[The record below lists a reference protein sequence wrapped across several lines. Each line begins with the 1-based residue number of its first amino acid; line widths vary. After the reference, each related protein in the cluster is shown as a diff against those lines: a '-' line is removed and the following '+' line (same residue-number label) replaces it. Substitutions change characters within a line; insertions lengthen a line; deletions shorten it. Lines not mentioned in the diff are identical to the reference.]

1 MRTGRHAAI
10 RCALWCCGVA
20 LGGNAAAAVIV
31 VDTTVSMAAADGKCG
46 LIEALQAA
54 ETNAAVDTCAA
65 GELSTDTIYFVRSLS
80 GQTISFTSDLLINSG
95 DLVIDGRGRPQV
107 IAGTG
112 SASAFQIAG
121 GNVTVRGLDIRA
133 TGSGNGFTIYGSNT
147 VVDLEN
153 CSVEGR
159 LGINA
164 FGTSSIEHVR
174 NSTVVSTETQAVSDI
189 AIRSGASNSLQ
200 VFNSTVVAGP
210 GVGIDSSS
218 SSGTT
223 SVYSSI
229 VVGATPTAGSGTS
242 TGGSLS
248 FTSRAAAGLAA
259 TLASNGGPT
268 RSFALQSGAAIDGG
282 TCASAPLPRFDQ
294 RYFVNNATQ
303 LRQVG
308 AACDVGAYE
317 SGAVASND
325 GLFTD
330 NFELY

>member
-1 MRTGRHAAI
+1 LA
-10 RCALWCCGVA
+10 VS
-20 LGGNAAAAVIV
+20 GNAVAAVIV
-31 VDTTVSMAAADGKCG
+31 VDTTVSTVTADAHCG

-54 ETNAAVDTCAA
+54 ETNTAVDTCTA
-65 GELSTDTIYFVRSLS
+65 GEVGTDTIYFVRSLS
-80 GQTISFTSDLLINSG
+80 GQTITFGSDLLINSG
-95 DLVIDGRGRPQV
+95 NLVIDGRGHPLI

-112 SASAFQIAG
+112 SASAFQIGG
-121 GNVTVRGLDIRA
+121 GNVTLRGLDIRA
-133 TGSGNGFTIYGSNT
+133 TGTGNGFTIYGSNT

-164 FGTSSIEHVR
+164 FGTDSIEHIR

-189 AIRSGASNSLQ
+189 AIRSGSSNSVQ
-200 VFNSTVVAGP
+200 AFNSTIVAGP

-259 TLASNGGPT
+259 TLAANGGPT
-268 RSFALQSGAAIDGG
+268 RTLALQSGAAIDGG
-282 TCASAPLPRFDQ
+282 TCAAAPLPQFDQ
-294 RYFVNNATQ
+294 RYYVNNATQ
-303 LRQVG
+303 VRQVG
-308 AACDVGAYE
+308 AACDVGAFE
-317 SGAVASND
+317 SAAVASTD
-325 GLFTD
+325 SLFTD